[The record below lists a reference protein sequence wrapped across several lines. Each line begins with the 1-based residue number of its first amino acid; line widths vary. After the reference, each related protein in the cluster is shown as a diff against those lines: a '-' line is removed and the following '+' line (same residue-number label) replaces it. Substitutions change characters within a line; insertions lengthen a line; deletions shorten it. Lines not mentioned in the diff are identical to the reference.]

1 MKTNILYQ
9 GDNLEIMREM
19 PDASID
25 LIYADPPFNTGKV
38 VNGKYMRR
46 DTGNNV
52 SYLDKSDYRRPTNSF
67 SNMCQEWHDRNK
79 DSEWYFLSEFCS
91 PSELYYYETMLPII
105 TALKRLL
112 KKGGALYWH
121 VDFRTSYIYRII
133 INRIFGDRGC
143 FRNQITWYYPNK
155 TPLPGLKHRFS
166 NNYDSILYY
175 SVLADQKFVGKHHLE
190 NEYGT
195 KKKMGCVWTIPFCKK
210 KARTGYPTQK
220 PLALLY
226 RIIKASSNEGD
237 IVLDPFC
244 GSGTTCVAANN
255 LGRYY
260 IGIDQNPDAIRIA
273 EGRLAQL
280 NLFTEQGAK
289 IT

>member
-1 MKTNILYQ
+1 
-9 GDNLEIMREM
+9 
-19 PDASID
+19 
-25 LIYADPPFNTGKV
+25 
-38 VNGKYMRR
+38 
-46 DTGNNV
+46 
-52 SYLDKSDYRRPTNSF
+52 
-67 SNMCQEWHDRNK
+67 
-79 DSEWYFLSEFCS
+79 
-91 PSELYYYETMLPII
+91 
-105 TALKRLL
+105 
-112 KKGGALYWH
+112 
-121 VDFRTSYIYRII
+121 
-133 INRIFGDRGC
+133 
-143 FRNQITWYYPNK
+143 
-155 TPLPGLKHRFS
+155 
-166 NNYDSILYY
+166 
-175 SVLADQKFVGKHHLE
+175 
-190 NEYGT
+190 
-195 KKKMGCVWTIPFCKK
+195 MGCVWTIPFCKK